1 MTIGQRIAERRKL
14 LGISQEN
21 LGERM
26 GVSRQAISKW
36 EADAAIPEIDKLIAL
51 SKLFDVSVGWLL
63 GTEDTAKPGAALS
76 EEQLIMM
83 EQIVQKYQQPQ
94 RKPLPMLLCFVC
106 AVVALVVS
114 LIGLS
119 KINSRSGVRE
129 YQLGELPD
137 VNSSIRGQLQQMS
150 DRLEE
155 LAAGEPILSDFGV
168 KIETLDDW
176 KKGRVVFRAVPKSGQ
191 SGDEAYLSL
200 WQNGEEKYFM
210 ECAWTGAEF
219 QVEAEVGF
227 GEYVGYFV
235 QCRGDTF
242 QMQNVSEQLTCLF
255 DIVQPECFLGVRSK
269 WWDNQNGKL
278 HLGSLVLQ
286 VEPPWTVVQDGA
298 TKWTML
304 DLVVKRNGEEL
315 LRMDVAE
322 TLPIDPRWKIVD
334 ESGTL
339 SDDQLEELYRSM
351 NILGVDVERERQEP
365 LVLELPELMT
375 GDRITFVVEGCLNN
389 GYSFEQDV
397 YDIGF

>member
-119 KINSRSGVRE
+119 EINSRSGVRE

-168 KIETLDDW
+168 KVETLDDW
-176 KKGRVVFRAVPKSGQ
+176 KKGRVVFRAVPKSGL

-200 WQNGEEKYFM
+200 WQNGEEKYFL
-210 ECAWTGAEF
+210 ECVWTGAEF
-219 QVEAEVGF
+219 QIEAEVAY
-227 GEYVGYFV
+227 GEYEGYFV
-235 QCRGDTF
+235 QCREDTF
-242 QMQNVSEQLTCLF
+242 QMQNVSKDLVRIS
-255 DIVQPECFLGVRSK
+255 DIVQPECFLGVQSV
-269 WWDNQNGKL
+269 WWDEQNGKL
-278 HLGSLVLQ
+278 SMGSLVLQ
-286 VEPPWTVVQDGA
+286 VEPPRTVVRDGA

-304 DLVVKRNGEEL
+304 DLVVKRNGEEI

-322 TLPIDPRWKIVD
+322 ILPIDPRWKIVD

-339 SDDQLEELYRSM
+339 SDAQLEELYRHM
-351 NILGVDVERERQEP
+351 NIDGVDVERERQEP
-365 LVLELPELMT
+365 LVLEIPELKT
-375 GDRITFVVEGCLNN
+375 GDRITFAVEGCLDN

>member
-1 MTIGQRIAERRKL
+1 MTIGQRITERRKL

-63 GTEDTAKPGAALS
+63 GTEDTVKPGAGLS

-83 EQIVQKYQQPQ
+83 EQIVQKYRQPQ
-94 RKPLPMLLCFVC
+94 RKLLPMLLCFVC

-119 KINSRSGVRE
+119 KINSQSSGE
-129 YQLGELPD
+129 YRLGELPD

-155 LAAGEPILSDFGV
+155 LASGELILSDFGV
-168 KIETLDDW
+168 KFETLDDW

-219 QVEAEVGF
+219 QVEAEVAY

-242 QMQNVSEQLTCLF
+242 QMQNVSKELTCLF
-255 DIVQPECFLGVRSK
+255 DIVQPECFLDMQSV
-269 WWDNQNGKL
+269 WWDEQNGKL
-278 HLGSLVLQ
+278 SMGSLVLQ

-298 TKWTML
+298 TKWTVL

-322 TLPIDPRWKIVD
+322 TLPIDPRWKVVD
-334 ESGTL
+334 ESGNL
-339 SDDQLEELYRSM
+339 IDDQLDLLYRSM
-351 NILGVDVERERQEP
+351 NIFGVEVERERHEP
-365 LVLELPELMT
+365 LVLELPELKI
-375 GDRITFVVEGCLNN
+375 GDQITFVVEGCLNN

-397 YDIGF
+397 YVKGF